1 MKPSEIQNI
10 ENLNIELSIN
20 SVVGLTN
27 PGTMKVK
34 GKIGEEE
41 VVILID
47 CGATHNF
54 IAEKLVDKL
63 KLPMRETPN
72 YGVILGLGITIKGR
86 GVCGDVELWLGDCK
100 VTDSFLPLELG
111 GVDAI
116 LRMQWLHSLGTTEL
130 DWKNIIFTFYE
141 RGNKVVIRGYPSLT
155 KTQVNLKGM
164 MKSWEAEDQGFLVE
178 CRAIERRDIKG
189 REEDDELKETK
200 EGKITAII
208 SKYSKVFEWPGK
220 LPPQRGIDHHIYL
233 KQGIDLVNVRLYR
246 YAHQQKEEMKR
257 LVDEMLTSRIIRPS
271 TSPYSS
277 SVLLVK
283 KKDGSWRFCVDY
295 RALNNVTILNK
306 FPIPVVEEL
315 FDELNGA
322 DIFSKINLKV
332 GYHQIRMCPE
342 DIEKTTFRTHE
353 GHYEFLGVE
362 EHVQHLEVV
371 LELLR
376 ESELYANLDKC
387 SFAKP
392 RISYLGHFIF
402 VKGIENYGSIV
413 APLTQLLK
421 TGAYKWTKEA
431 ETTFEKLKTAMM
443 TLSVLAML
451 DFNLS
456 FKIESDASG
465 FGVGAVLIQAKRSI
479 AYFSK
484 TLSMRDR
491 ARPVYEWELI
501 AVVLAMQQW
510 RLYLLGRKF
519 TVKTDQR
526 SLKFLLEQ
534 RVIQPQYQKWI
545 AKLLGYSFEVI
556 YKPGLENKVM
566 DALSRMSPM
575 TQLNQLTTP
584 ALLDVEVIREEVRKD
599 PALYEIIRLIEEQ
612 GMKVLHY
619 TTHESVLKFK
629 GRLVLSKT
637 STLIPTIMHVYH
649 DSVFG
654 GHSGFLRTYKRI
666 AGKLYWKEMKGL
678 LLPLEIPD
686 AIWSDISMDFIEG
699 LPKSHGWEAILVV
712 VDRVSKY
719 AHFLTLKHSY
729 TAKTVVEVFVKE
741 VMKLHGPRLPPSLD
755 PIREHG
761 DTQLHA
767 RSAAKGQRYSVGSIE
782 EHLKAL
788 RQTSLWKKHNEK
800 LSPKYFEP
808 YRIIERIGAVAYELE
823 LPNTATIHSVFH
835 VSQLKKAPEEVY
847 AYRKNQATKEWE
859 VFVSWKGLPPHE
871 ATWED
876 CSDLKV

>member
-353 GHYEFLGVE
+353 GHYEFLVMPFG
-362 EHVQHLEVV
+362 LT
-371 LELLR
+371 
-376 ESELYANLDKC
+376 N
-387 SFAKP
+387 
-392 RISYLGHFIF
+392 
-402 VKGIENYGSIV
+402 
-413 APLTQLLK
+413 APSN
-421 TGAYKWTKEA
+421 
-431 ETTFEKLKTAMM
+431 F
-443 TLSVLAML
+443 
-451 DFNLS
+451 
-456 FKIESDASG
+456 
-465 FGVGAVLIQAKRSI
+465 
-479 AYFSK
+479 
-484 TLSMRDR
+484 
-491 ARPVYEWELI
+491 
-501 AVVLAMQQW
+501 
-510 RLYLLGRKF
+510 
-519 TVKTDQR
+519 
-526 SLKFLLEQ
+526 
-534 RVIQPQYQKWI
+534 
-545 AKLLGYSFEVI
+545 
-556 YKPGLENKVM
+556 
-566 DALSRMSPM
+566 
-575 TQLNQLTTP
+575 
-584 ALLDVEVIREEVRKD
+584 
-599 PALYEIIRLIEEQ
+599 
-612 GMKVLHY
+612 
-619 TTHESVLKFK
+619 
-629 GRLVLSKT
+629 
-637 STLIPTIMHVYH
+637 
-649 DSVFG
+649 
-654 GHSGFLRTYKRI
+654 
-666 AGKLYWKEMKGL
+666 
-678 LLPLEIPD
+678 
-686 AIWSDISMDFIEG
+686 
-699 LPKSHGWEAILVV
+699 
-712 VDRVSKY
+712 
-719 AHFLTLKHSY
+719 
-729 TAKTVVEVFVKE
+729 
-741 VMKLHGPRLPPSLD
+741 
-755 PIREHG
+755 
-761 DTQLHA
+761 
-767 RSAAKGQRYSVGSIE
+767 
-782 EHLKAL
+782 
-788 RQTSLWKKHNEK
+788 
-800 LSPKYFEP
+800 
-808 YRIIERIGAVAYELE
+808 
-823 LPNTATIHSVFH
+823 
-835 VSQLKKAPEEVY
+835 
-847 AYRKNQATKEWE
+847 
-859 VFVSWKGLPPHE
+859 
-871 ATWED
+871 
-876 CSDLKV
+876 